1 MEVMASIKGTDT
13 YKALFVEEK
22 GENNFER
29 KVIKRKIKDLPD
41 NDVLIRVMFSS
52 LNYKD
57 ALSASGNKG
66 VTRSYPFQPG
76 IDAAGEVVES
86 RSDDF
91 KEGDEVVVTG
101 YDLGMNTDG
110 GFGQYIKVPSD
121 WIVPKPSN
129 MSLRETMMWGT
140 AGFTAAMSFFKLET
154 HDVKPEDGPVLV
166 TGATGGVGGFAVSI
180 LNKMGYEVVAATGK
194 TDQADYLKSIGA
206 NEVVDRRDLEDTSK
220 KPLLKSQWPGVLD
233 TVGGNILVTA
243 IRSTQL
249 EGVVTTCGNVASPK
263 LNLTV
268 FPFILRGVSLLGV
281 DSANYPMN
289 VRRQVWDSIN
299 ERWRLDTDHLESMIT
314 EVGLEQ
320 LNEEIDR
327 ILDGLQRGRI
337 LVNLWK

>member
-1 MEVMASIKGTDT
+1 MASIKDSDT
-13 YKALFVEEK
+13 FKALFVQETREGK
-22 GENNFER
+22 FDR
-29 KVIKRKIKDLPD
+29 QVTDRKIQDLPD
-41 NDVLIRVMFSS
+41 NDVLIKVKYSS

-66 VTRSYPFQPG
+66 ITKEYPFQPG
-76 IDAAGEVVES
+76 IDAAGEVAHS
-86 RSDDF
+86 RSGEF
-91 KEGDEVVVTG
+91 NEGDEVVVTG

-110 GFGQYIKVPSD
+110 GFGQYIKVPAG
-121 WIVPKPSN
+121 WVVPRPSN

-140 AGFTAAMSFFKLET
+140 AGFTAAMSFFKLES
-154 HDVKPEDGPVLV
+154 HEIKPGDGPILV

-206 NEVVDRRDLEDTSK
+206 SEVVDRRELDDTSK
-220 KPLLKSQWPGVLD
+220 KPLLRSQWPGVLD
-233 TVGGNILVTA
+233 TVGGNMLATA

-281 DSANYPMN
+281 DSANYPMR
-289 VRRQVWDSIN
+289 VRKQVWNSIN

-327 ILDGLQRGRI
+327 ILEGQQRGRV

>member
-1 MEVMASIKGTDT
+1 MTSTKDSDT

-22 GENNFER
+22 EEGNFDRIITE
-29 KVIKRKIKDLPD
+29 RKIKDLPD
-41 NDVLIRVMFSS
+41 NDVLIKVKFSS

-76 IDAAGEVVES
+76 IDAAGEVVEC
-86 RSDDF
+86 RTDDF

-110 GFGQYIKVPSD
+110 GFGQYIKVPSG
-121 WIVPKPSN
+121 WVVPKPSN

-140 AGFTAAMSFFKLET
+140 AGFTAAMSFFKLES
-154 HDVKPEDGPVLV
+154 HEIKPEDGPVLV

-206 NEVVDRRDLEDTSK
+206 SEVVGRSELEDTSK
-220 KPLLKSQWPGVLD
+220 KPLLNSQWAGVLD
-233 TVGGNILVTA
+233 TVGGNLLTTA
-243 IRSTQL
+243 IRSTKL
-249 EGVVTTCGNVASPK
+249 EGVVTSCGNVASPK

-289 VRRQVWDSIN
+289 VRKQVWSSIN
-299 ERWRLDTDHLESMIT
+299 KRWRLDTDHLESMIT
-314 EVGLEQ
+314 EIGLEQ

-327 ILDGLQRGRI
+327 ILEGRQRGRI
-337 LVNLWK
+337 IVNLWK

>member
-1 MEVMASIKGTDT
+1 MPSTKDNET

-22 GENNFER
+22 QDETFER
-29 KVIKRKIKDLPD
+29 RVTDRKIGDLPD
-41 NDVLIRVMFSS
+41 NEVLIKVHYSS

-66 VTRSYPFQPG
+66 ITKSYPFQPG

-86 RSDDF
+86 QSSDF
-91 KEGDEVVVTG
+91 KTGDEVVVTG

-110 GFGQYIKVPSD
+110 GFGQYIKVPAG
-121 WIVPKPSN
+121 WVVPRPSN

-154 HDVKPEDGPVLV
+154 HNIKPSDGPILV

-180 LNKMGYEVVAATGK
+180 LHKMGYEVVAATGK

-206 NEVVDRRDLEDTSK
+206 SEVMDRHELEDTSG
-220 KPLLKSQWPGVLD
+220 KPLLKSKWPGVLD
-233 TVGGNILVTA
+233 TVGGGLLNTA

-281 DSANYPMN
+281 DSANYPMD
-289 VRRQVWDSIN
+289 VRLDVWSSIN
-299 ERWRLDTDHLESMIT
+299 NRWRLDPGQLENMIT
-314 EVGLEQ
+314 EVGLEE
-320 LNEEIDR
+320 LNSEIDR
-327 ILDGLQRGRI
+327 ILEGQQRGRI